1 MQHVTAL
8 QWEANFVKDSIII
21 FPTHILIAQ
30 MQSKPVDILE
40 ALSSKAESPGD
51 SLDSL

>member
-21 FPTHILIAQ
+21 FPTHILTAQ
-30 MQSKPVDILE
+30 MQSKPEDILE
-40 ALSSKAESPGD
+40 ASSSKAESPRD
-51 SLDSL
+51 SPDSM